1 MSFLSPNQ
9 QCVCQSKV
17 VKEQQSTEPK
27 QLSCLIIHHFE
38 HRLLV
43 EGVLLLLCWLREA
56 DNRSMIQ
63 LVIFVWKIKAQ
74 LSCVMRLI
82 CRRARGDPRGVVSYN
97 DLDAPPDVD

>member
-1 MSFLSPNQ
+1 
-9 QCVCQSKV
+9 
-17 VKEQQSTEPK
+17 
-27 QLSCLIIHHFE
+27 
-38 HRLLV
+38 
-43 EGVLLLLCWLREA
+43 
-56 DNRSMIQ
+56 MIQ